1 MTSHAPNLPK
11 IIFFVCAPFVLV
23 CAVKKLVW
31 AASVFL
37 DRLSKYYLVIILR
50 SCSKFTPNNLLCLC
64 SICAS
69 FVPQKKLFVASF
81 FLDIK
86 IIFNDHSE
94 VTQPPTCSKFPLIV
108 SFVCASFVLVIFSF
122 LLLTFLK
129 IFS

>member
-1 MTSHAPNLPK
+1 MLQIHEKMVL
-11 IIFFVCAPFVLV
+11 FVCALFVLV
-23 CAVKKLVW
+23 CALKKIVW

-69 FVPQKKLFVASF
+69 FVPQKNVCVASV

-108 SFVCASFVLVIFSF
+108 SFVCASFVLVCTSSIFCF
-122 LLLTFLK
+122 YYCLF
-129 IFS
+129 